1 MENKEP
7 NYSEQTINKYK
18 QLIFKLMMI
27 LLDKYGSMVVD
38 WMGFVLGLNKNGKT
52 ISEQS
57 VDEIAGSLR
66 ELNDKLRDPKIQ
78 QELLLMIKESEPI
91 LKEGLITML
100 RVGTAGMNYVIK
112 DFITLV
118 CNESPAAPI
127 CGIFKLIGNTIEFGN
142 ELLEGSN
149 DSIKL
154 YDDAKKWVDSLQKK
168 MEVINENAEKFKS
181 MGDEYT
187 NRMQQYGDQVTN
199 YSKEMSNKYND
210 LAQKK
215 LDRYGLLVPDSQKYK
230 KSLNDLN
237 QNFQSSAD
245 LANQKLKSTTS
256 DLNKYAQDTT
266 DQFSNKI
273 NTYSNRLNQKGG
285 TIKKLNKKGLQ
296 NNNLRTRNIKKRTR
310 RSIDKFKNL

>member
-7 NYSEQTINKYK
+7 NYSDQTINKYK

-66 ELNDKLRDPKIQ
+66 ELNEKLRDPKIQ
-78 QELLLMIKESEPI
+78 QELLLIIKESEPL

-100 RVGTAGMNYVIK
+100 RVGTAGMNFVIK

-154 YDDAKKWVDSLQKK
+154 YDDAKQWVDSLQKK

-181 MGDEYT
+181 MGNKYT
-187 NRMQQYGDQVTN
+187 NRMQQYGDQATN
-199 YSKEMSNKYND
+199 YSKEISNKYND

-215 LDRYGLLVPDSQKYK
+215 LDRYGLLIPDSEKYK

-245 LANQKLKSTTS
+245 LANQKLKSSTS

-273 NTYSNRLNQKGG
+273 NTYSNKFNQKGG
-285 TIKKLNKKGLQ
+285 TIKKLNKKGLK
-296 NNNLRTRNIKKRTR
+296 NNKLRTRNIKKRTR
-310 RSIDKFKNL
+310 RSIHKFKTL